1 MKRDLINLMVVLMI
15 PLLMMQKLPAQ
26 FAPPAGQPG
35 TTAIARDS
43 SIIIDWAKDCQVWRG
58 FINIA
63 DTTASYNGFTHA
75 SYGSVLYAS
84 GPSDEYVLSLGDH
97 GYALLTFN
105 SPIVNKT
112 GPDFAVFENS
122 FGDFFLELAFVEV
135 SSDGENFVRFPAVS
149 FVPENVQVETF
160 GTIDARLI
168 HNFAGKYRMGYGTP
182 FDLEDLRD
190 SARVDLNHITH
201 IIIRDAGGSIDPLF
215 ATYDSQGHKVNDPW
229 PTPFDTGGF
238 DLDAIG
244 VIHNTVQGACNRTS
258 LDNIRLF
265 PNPFADH
272 LIVEP
277 LHHQKIILEIYAVS
291 GKLLFSKEIREK
303 TCLTSAFLNPGIY
316 MARIIPEQ
324 GNARVIKL
332 IKK

>member
-1 MKRDLINLMVVLMI
+1 MKRDLKILLILLITPFLMI
-15 PLLMMQKLPAQ
+15 RNLPAQ

-58 FINIA
+58 FINIG
-63 DTTASYNGFTHA
+63 DTTASYNGFTRA

-105 SPIVNKT
+105 PPIVNKT

-135 SSDGENFVRFPAVS
+135 SSDGENFVRFPAVT

-168 HNFAGKYRMGYGTP
+168 HNFAGKYRMGFGTP

-190 SARVDLNHITH
+190 STNVDLNRITH

-244 VIHNTVQGACNRTS
+244 VIHNTVQGECNEEEFS
-258 LDNIRLF
+258 DIKLF
-265 PNPFADH
+265 PNPFADQ

-277 LHHQKIILEIYAVS
+277 LQGQKTILDIFAVS
-291 GKLLFSKEIREK
+291 GKLLFSREIREK
-303 TCLTSAFLNPGIY
+303 TIITPGFLTPGIY
-316 MARIIPEQ
+316 MARIIPDQ
-324 GNARVIKL
+324 GMTRVMKL

>member
-1 MKRDLINLMVVLMI
+1 MKSNLLILLVFLIFHCFLPRNLS
-15 PLLMMQKLPAQ
+15 AQ

-63 DTTASYNGFTHA
+63 DTTASYNGFTRA

-84 GPSDEYVLSLGDH
+84 GPSDEYVISLGDH

-105 SPIVNKT
+105 PPIVNKA

-135 SSDGENFVRFPAVS
+135 SSDGENFIRFPAITL
-149 FVPENVQVETF
+149 VPENLQVETF

-168 HNFAGKYRMGYGTP
+168 HNFAGKYRMGFGTP
-182 FDLEDLRD
+182 FDLDDLRD
-190 SARVDLNHITH
+190 SSGVDLNRITH
-201 IIIRDAGGSIDPLF
+201 IIIRDAGGCIHPLY

-238 DLDAIG
+238 DLDAHG
-244 VIHNTVQGACNRTS
+244 VINNTVPGGCQETEFT
-258 LDNIRLF
+258 DIR
-265 PNPFADH
+265 
-272 LIVEP
+272 V
-277 LHHQKIILEIYAVS
+277 
-291 GKLLFSKEIREK
+291 
-303 TCLTSAFLNPGIY
+303 
-316 MARIIPEQ
+316 
-324 GNARVIKL
+324 
-332 IKK
+332 